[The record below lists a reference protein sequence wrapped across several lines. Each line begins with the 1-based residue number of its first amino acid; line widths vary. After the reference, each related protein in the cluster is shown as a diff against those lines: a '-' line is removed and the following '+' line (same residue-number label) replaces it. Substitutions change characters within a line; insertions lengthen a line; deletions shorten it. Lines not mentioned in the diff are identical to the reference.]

1 MTYEVVKIKGD
12 YNPNVL
18 LPIWKEALDE
28 LDIRRI
34 EWSYNNNIN
43 ELPDVYCLR
52 NLADGEIFGSLTIFP
67 RRYYCRGKLF
77 EGGTT
82 GDYAIKKRFRSLG
95 PALSLQRNVLKSIK
109 HDQIIIGFPNKIAE
123 KIQMRAGF
131 KFFGNMVFYTKPI
144 RAQYIINKLG
154 RFIPLKY
161 FNRIIDVLL
170 FCRDFKIKKNKT
182 LLIINKPQDIAI
194 RFDQIWNKCKNKFS
208 FIGDRSFK
216 YLFWRYFEN
225 PYHDYK
231 LFAIT
236 HIKEER
242 LLGYIIYRVS
252 DYNVIVDDFLW
263 NGINQ
268 HFNDLFYLF
277 TIFCRKSGYNSISL
291 HIFENNKIDNLLRK
305 NNFMGKIIE
314 KKVLIA
320 NQDMPSATNIFL
332 TKGDDDF

>member
-1 MTYEVVKIKGD
+1 MTYEVIKIKGD
-12 YNPNVL
+12 YSPNVL

-43 ELPDVYCLR
+43 GFPDVYCLR
-52 NLADGEIFGSLTIFP
+52 NLADSEIFGSLTIFP
-67 RRYYCRGKLF
+67 RKYRLSEKLL

-95 PALSLQRNVLKSIK
+95 PALSLQRNVLKSMK

-131 KFFGNMVFYTKPI
+131 KLLGNMVFYTKPI
-144 RAQYIINKLG
+144 RAQYIINKLD
-154 RFIPLKY
+154 RFILLRY
-161 FNRIIDVLL
+161 FNRVIDILL

-182 LLIINKPQDIAI
+182 LLIFNKPQDISI
-194 RFDQIWNKCKNKFS
+194 RFDRIWDECKNKFS

-236 HIKEER
+236 QEEK

-252 DYNVIVDDFLW
+252 DCNVIVDDFLW

-277 TIFCRKSGYNSISL
+277 TIFCKKSGYNSICL
-291 HIFENNKIDNLLRK
+291 QIFENNKIDELLRK
-305 NNFMGKIIE
+305 NYFIGKRIE

-320 NQDMPSATNIFL
+320 NLDMPSVTNIFL